1 MKQAQSE
8 FRELNKALK
17 DITFN
22 NERYEFI
29 YMPSGHYRNYY
40 DMIMDDFN
48 VIQGESIFS
57 GIFHETHKE
66 VIDELF
72 ERLALNNESSSKTL
86 AEFTDYRTYM
96 DYDIKIIHS
105 DGTFSYYSKVCE
117 EKSGGETQTPF
128 YVTVAASFVQLYTN
142 NIGGEATGLVM
153 FDEAFNNMDDERIS
167 GVLEFMNSLPLQLII
182 AAPPDKIQYIGP
194 SMEETLLIMTDEK
207 VDEIYRHLGR
217 VPEKQMQQAQLAVL
231 RELKTEC
238 STPVA
243 RNFICW
249 LMKRLEQGKTVKE
262 YLNLDDT
269 EGSRRLIRAIHKI
282 ETNQKEIYIRE
293 FSVQCFG
300 DSKELEKKSGLIGK
314 IFRRFS
320 DDMEDMDNDVI
331 LAEYGIY
338 RTPNYVYV
346 KGSGRLRI
354 GTPEAYDIDLRSL
367 RQGIGL
373 SGEDL
378 DGLEWKVDV
387 SVKRIITIE
396 NLTTFFRWEEPDSV
410 LIYLGGYHNAVRR
423 KFLQKLY
430 QVFPEAEY
438 FHFGDID
445 VGGFEIYE
453 DLCRRTGIPFTT
465 YKMGISELEQ
475 YEQYTRELTE
485 NDRKRMDSLLN
496 NEAYENVWPIL
507 RYMKE
512 HGKKLEQESIL

>member
-1 MKQAQSE
+1 M
-8 FRELNKALK
+8 
-17 DITFN
+17 
-22 NERYEFI
+22 RYEERILQTLLDSYERSRLSRGENEVAVHIAFPITPKTMPI
-29 YMPSGHYRNYY
+29 Y
-40 DMIMDDFN
+40 
-48 VIQGESIFS
+48 
-57 GIFHETHKE
+57 
-66 VIDELF
+66 
-72 ERLALNNESSSKTL
+72 
-86 AEFTDYRTYM
+86 
-96 DYDIKIIHS
+96 
-105 DGTFSYYSKVCE
+105 
-117 EKSGGETQTPF
+117 
-128 YVTVAASFVQLYTN
+128 
-142 NIGGEATGLVM
+142 
-153 FDEAFNNMDDERIS
+153 FDE
-167 GVLEFMNSLPLQLII
+167 NSLAYEEIHGTAGHLEEMGYTCSVWKGGKKNHILQ
-182 AAPPDKIQYIGP
+182 KIV
-194 SMEETLLIMTDEK
+194 LCDEK

-231 RELKTEC
+231 QELETEC

-269 EGSRRLIRAIHKI
+269 EGSRRLIRAIHRI

-300 DSKELEKKSGLIGK
+300 DSKELEKKSDLIGK

-320 DDMEDMDNDVI
+320 DDMEDMDKDVI

-378 DGLEWKVDV
+378 DGLEWKRDV

>member
-1 MKQAQSE
+1 M
-8 FRELNKALK
+8 
-17 DITFN
+17 
-22 NERYEFI
+22 RYEERILQTLLDSYERSRLSRGENEVAVHIAFPITPKTMPI
-29 YMPSGHYRNYY
+29 Y
-40 DMIMDDFN
+40 
-48 VIQGESIFS
+48 
-57 GIFHETHKE
+57 
-66 VIDELF
+66 
-72 ERLALNNESSSKTL
+72 
-86 AEFTDYRTYM
+86 
-96 DYDIKIIHS
+96 
-105 DGTFSYYSKVCE
+105 
-117 EKSGGETQTPF
+117 
-128 YVTVAASFVQLYTN
+128 
-142 NIGGEATGLVM
+142 
-153 FDEAFNNMDDERIS
+153 FDE
-167 GVLEFMNSLPLQLII
+167 NSLAYEEIHGTAGHLEEMGYTCSVWKGGKKNHILQ
-182 AAPPDKIQYIGP
+182 KIV
-194 SMEETLLIMTDEK
+194 LCDEK

-231 RELKTEC
+231 QELKTEC

-300 DSKELEKKSGLIGK
+300 DSKELEKKSGLIRK

>member
-1 MKQAQSE
+1 M
-8 FRELNKALK
+8 
-17 DITFN
+17 
-22 NERYEFI
+22 RYEERILQTLLDSYERSRLSRGENEVAVHIAFPITPKTMPI
-29 YMPSGHYRNYY
+29 Y
-40 DMIMDDFN
+40 
-48 VIQGESIFS
+48 
-57 GIFHETHKE
+57 
-66 VIDELF
+66 
-72 ERLALNNESSSKTL
+72 
-86 AEFTDYRTYM
+86 
-96 DYDIKIIHS
+96 
-105 DGTFSYYSKVCE
+105 
-117 EKSGGETQTPF
+117 
-128 YVTVAASFVQLYTN
+128 
-142 NIGGEATGLVM
+142 
-153 FDEAFNNMDDERIS
+153 FDE
-167 GVLEFMNSLPLQLII
+167 NSLAYEEIHGTAGHLEEMGYTCSVWKRGKKNHILQ
-182 AAPPDKIQYIGP
+182 KIV
-194 SMEETLLIMTDEK
+194 LCDEK

-231 RELKTEC
+231 QELKTEC

>member
-1 MKQAQSE
+1 M
-8 FRELNKALK
+8 
-17 DITFN
+17 
-22 NERYEFI
+22 RYEERILQTLLDSYERSRLSRGENEVAVHIAFPITPKTMPI
-29 YMPSGHYRNYY
+29 Y
-40 DMIMDDFN
+40 
-48 VIQGESIFS
+48 
-57 GIFHETHKE
+57 
-66 VIDELF
+66 
-72 ERLALNNESSSKTL
+72 
-86 AEFTDYRTYM
+86 
-96 DYDIKIIHS
+96 
-105 DGTFSYYSKVCE
+105 
-117 EKSGGETQTPF
+117 
-128 YVTVAASFVQLYTN
+128 
-142 NIGGEATGLVM
+142 
-153 FDEAFNNMDDERIS
+153 FDE
-167 GVLEFMNSLPLQLII
+167 NSLAYEEIHGTAGHLEEMGYTCSVWKGGKKNHILQ
-182 AAPPDKIQYIGP
+182 KIV
-194 SMEETLLIMTDEK
+194 LCDEK

-231 RELKTEC
+231 QELKTEC

-269 EGSRRLIRAIHKI
+269 EESRRLIRAIHKI

>member
-1 MKQAQSE
+1 M
-8 FRELNKALK
+8 
-17 DITFN
+17 
-22 NERYEFI
+22 RYEERILQTLLDSYERSRLSRGENEVAVHIAFPITPKTMPI
-29 YMPSGHYRNYY
+29 Y
-40 DMIMDDFN
+40 
-48 VIQGESIFS
+48 
-57 GIFHETHKE
+57 
-66 VIDELF
+66 
-72 ERLALNNESSSKTL
+72 
-86 AEFTDYRTYM
+86 
-96 DYDIKIIHS
+96 
-105 DGTFSYYSKVCE
+105 
-117 EKSGGETQTPF
+117 
-128 YVTVAASFVQLYTN
+128 
-142 NIGGEATGLVM
+142 
-153 FDEAFNNMDDERIS
+153 FDE
-167 GVLEFMNSLPLQLII
+167 NSLAYEEIHGTAGHLEEMGYTCSVWKGGKKNHILQ
-182 AAPPDKIQYIGP
+182 KIV
-194 SMEETLLIMTDEK
+194 LCDEK

-231 RELKTEC
+231 QELKTEC

-300 DSKELEKKSGLIGK
+300 DSKELEKKSGLSGK

>member
-1 MKQAQSE
+1 M
-8 FRELNKALK
+8 
-17 DITFN
+17 
-22 NERYEFI
+22 RYEERILQTLLDSYERSRLSRGENEVAVHIAFPITPKTMPI
-29 YMPSGHYRNYY
+29 Y
-40 DMIMDDFN
+40 
-48 VIQGESIFS
+48 
-57 GIFHETHKE
+57 
-66 VIDELF
+66 
-72 ERLALNNESSSKTL
+72 
-86 AEFTDYRTYM
+86 
-96 DYDIKIIHS
+96 
-105 DGTFSYYSKVCE
+105 
-117 EKSGGETQTPF
+117 
-128 YVTVAASFVQLYTN
+128 
-142 NIGGEATGLVM
+142 
-153 FDEAFNNMDDERIS
+153 FDE
-167 GVLEFMNSLPLQLII
+167 NSLAYEEIHGTAGHLEEMGYTCSVWKGGKKNHILQ
-182 AAPPDKIQYIGP
+182 KIV
-194 SMEETLLIMTDEK
+194 LCDEK

-231 RELKTEC
+231 QELKTEC

-338 RTPNYVYV
+338 RTTNYVYV

>member
-1 MKQAQSE
+1 M
-8 FRELNKALK
+8 
-17 DITFN
+17 
-22 NERYEFI
+22 RYEERILQTLLDSYERSRLSRGENEVAVHIAFPITPKTMPI
-29 YMPSGHYRNYY
+29 Y
-40 DMIMDDFN
+40 
-48 VIQGESIFS
+48 
-57 GIFHETHKE
+57 
-66 VIDELF
+66 
-72 ERLALNNESSSKTL
+72 
-86 AEFTDYRTYM
+86 
-96 DYDIKIIHS
+96 
-105 DGTFSYYSKVCE
+105 
-117 EKSGGETQTPF
+117 
-128 YVTVAASFVQLYTN
+128 
-142 NIGGEATGLVM
+142 
-153 FDEAFNNMDDERIS
+153 FDE
-167 GVLEFMNSLPLQLII
+167 NSLAYEEIHGTAGHLEEMGYTCSVWKGGKKNHILQ
-182 AAPPDKIQYIGP
+182 KIV
-194 SMEETLLIMTDEK
+194 LCDEK

-231 RELKTEC
+231 QELKTEC

-269 EGSRRLIRAIHKI
+269 EGSRRLIRAIHRI
-282 ETNQKEIYIRE
+282 ERNQKEIYIRE

>member
-1 MKQAQSE
+1 M
-8 FRELNKALK
+8 
-17 DITFN
+17 
-22 NERYEFI
+22 RYEERILQTLLDSYERSRLSRGENEVAVHIAFPITPKTMPI
-29 YMPSGHYRNYY
+29 Y
-40 DMIMDDFN
+40 
-48 VIQGESIFS
+48 
-57 GIFHETHKE
+57 
-66 VIDELF
+66 
-72 ERLALNNESSSKTL
+72 
-86 AEFTDYRTYM
+86 
-96 DYDIKIIHS
+96 
-105 DGTFSYYSKVCE
+105 
-117 EKSGGETQTPF
+117 
-128 YVTVAASFVQLYTN
+128 
-142 NIGGEATGLVM
+142 
-153 FDEAFNNMDDERIS
+153 FDE
-167 GVLEFMNSLPLQLII
+167 NSLAYEEIHGTAGHLEEMGYTCSVWKGGKKNHILQ
-182 AAPPDKIQYIGP
+182 KIV
-194 SMEETLLIMTDEK
+194 LCDEK

-231 RELKTEC
+231 QELETEC

-269 EGSRRLIRAIHKI
+269 EGSRRLIRAIHRI

-300 DSKELEKKSGLIGK
+300 DSKELEKKSDLIGK

-320 DDMEDMDNDVI
+320 DDMEDMDKDVI

-453 DLCRRTGIPFTT
+453 DLCRRTGIPFIT

>member
-1 MKQAQSE
+1 M
-8 FRELNKALK
+8 
-17 DITFN
+17 
-22 NERYEFI
+22 RYEERILQTLLDSYERSRLSRGENEVAVHIAFPITPKTMPI
-29 YMPSGHYRNYY
+29 Y
-40 DMIMDDFN
+40 
-48 VIQGESIFS
+48 
-57 GIFHETHKE
+57 
-66 VIDELF
+66 
-72 ERLALNNESSSKTL
+72 
-86 AEFTDYRTYM
+86 
-96 DYDIKIIHS
+96 
-105 DGTFSYYSKVCE
+105 
-117 EKSGGETQTPF
+117 
-128 YVTVAASFVQLYTN
+128 
-142 NIGGEATGLVM
+142 
-153 FDEAFNNMDDERIS
+153 FDE
-167 GVLEFMNSLPLQLII
+167 NSLAYEEIHGTAGHLEEMGYTCSVWKGGKKNHILQ
-182 AAPPDKIQYIGP
+182 KIV
-194 SMEETLLIMTDEK
+194 LCDEK

-231 RELKTEC
+231 QELKTEC

-269 EGSRRLIRAIHKI
+269 EGSRRLIRAIHRI

-346 KGSGRLRI
+346 KGSGRLWI

>member
-1 MKQAQSE
+1 M
-8 FRELNKALK
+8 
-17 DITFN
+17 
-22 NERYEFI
+22 RYEERILQTLLDSYERSRLSRGENEVAVHIAFPITPKTMPI
-29 YMPSGHYRNYY
+29 Y
-40 DMIMDDFN
+40 
-48 VIQGESIFS
+48 
-57 GIFHETHKE
+57 
-66 VIDELF
+66 
-72 ERLALNNESSSKTL
+72 
-86 AEFTDYRTYM
+86 
-96 DYDIKIIHS
+96 
-105 DGTFSYYSKVCE
+105 
-117 EKSGGETQTPF
+117 
-128 YVTVAASFVQLYTN
+128 
-142 NIGGEATGLVM
+142 
-153 FDEAFNNMDDERIS
+153 FDE
-167 GVLEFMNSLPLQLII
+167 NSLTYEEIHGTAGHLEEMGYTCSVWKGGKKNHILQ
-182 AAPPDKIQYIGP
+182 KIV
-194 SMEETLLIMTDEK
+194 LCDEK

>member
-1 MKQAQSE
+1 M
-8 FRELNKALK
+8 
-17 DITFN
+17 
-22 NERYEFI
+22 RYEERILQTLLDSYERSRLSRGENEVAVHIAFPITPKTMPI
-29 YMPSGHYRNYY
+29 Y
-40 DMIMDDFN
+40 
-48 VIQGESIFS
+48 
-57 GIFHETHKE
+57 
-66 VIDELF
+66 
-72 ERLALNNESSSKTL
+72 
-86 AEFTDYRTYM
+86 
-96 DYDIKIIHS
+96 
-105 DGTFSYYSKVCE
+105 
-117 EKSGGETQTPF
+117 
-128 YVTVAASFVQLYTN
+128 
-142 NIGGEATGLVM
+142 
-153 FDEAFNNMDDERIS
+153 FDE
-167 GVLEFMNSLPLQLII
+167 NSLAYEEIHGTAGHLEEMGYTCSVWKGGKKNHILQ
-182 AAPPDKIQYIGP
+182 KIV
-194 SMEETLLIMTDEK
+194 LCDEK

-231 RELKTEC
+231 QELKTEC

-269 EGSRRLIRAIHKI
+269 EGSRRLIRAIHRI

-320 DDMEDMDNDVI
+320 DDMEDMDKDVI

-430 QVFPEAEY
+430 RVFPEAEY

-453 DLCRRTGIPFTT
+453 GLCRRTGIPFTT

>member
-1 MKQAQSE
+1 M
-8 FRELNKALK
+8 
-17 DITFN
+17 
-22 NERYEFI
+22 RYEERILQTLLDSYERSRLSRGENEVAVHIAFPITPKTMPI
-29 YMPSGHYRNYY
+29 Y
-40 DMIMDDFN
+40 
-48 VIQGESIFS
+48 
-57 GIFHETHKE
+57 
-66 VIDELF
+66 
-72 ERLALNNESSSKTL
+72 
-86 AEFTDYRTYM
+86 
-96 DYDIKIIHS
+96 
-105 DGTFSYYSKVCE
+105 
-117 EKSGGETQTPF
+117 
-128 YVTVAASFVQLYTN
+128 
-142 NIGGEATGLVM
+142 
-153 FDEAFNNMDDERIS
+153 FDE
-167 GVLEFMNSLPLQLII
+167 NSLAYEEIHGTAGHLEEMGYTCSVWKGGKKNHILQ
-182 AAPPDKIQYIGP
+182 KIV
-194 SMEETLLIMTDEK
+194 LCDEK

-217 VPEKQMQQAQLAVL
+217 VQEKQMQQAQLAVL
-231 RELKTEC
+231 QELKTEC

-269 EGSRRLIRAIHKI
+269 EGSRRLIRAIHRI

>member
-1 MKQAQSE
+1 M
-8 FRELNKALK
+8 
-17 DITFN
+17 
-22 NERYEFI
+22 RYEERILQTLLDSYERSRLSRGENEVAVHIAFPITPKTMPI
-29 YMPSGHYRNYY
+29 Y
-40 DMIMDDFN
+40 
-48 VIQGESIFS
+48 
-57 GIFHETHKE
+57 
-66 VIDELF
+66 
-72 ERLALNNESSSKTL
+72 
-86 AEFTDYRTYM
+86 
-96 DYDIKIIHS
+96 
-105 DGTFSYYSKVCE
+105 
-117 EKSGGETQTPF
+117 
-128 YVTVAASFVQLYTN
+128 
-142 NIGGEATGLVM
+142 
-153 FDEAFNNMDDERIS
+153 FDE
-167 GVLEFMNSLPLQLII
+167 NSLAYEEIHGTAGHLEEMGYTCSVWKGGKKNHILQ
-182 AAPPDKIQYIGP
+182 KIV
-194 SMEETLLIMTDEK
+194 LCDEK

-231 RELKTEC
+231 QELKTEC

-269 EGSRRLIRAIHKI
+269 EGSRRLTRAIHRI

-346 KGSGRLRI
+346 RGSGRLRI

>member
-1 MKQAQSE
+1 M
-8 FRELNKALK
+8 
-17 DITFN
+17 
-22 NERYEFI
+22 RYEERILQTLLDSYERSRLSRGENEVAVHIAFPITPKTMPI
-29 YMPSGHYRNYY
+29 Y
-40 DMIMDDFN
+40 
-48 VIQGESIFS
+48 
-57 GIFHETHKE
+57 
-66 VIDELF
+66 
-72 ERLALNNESSSKTL
+72 
-86 AEFTDYRTYM
+86 
-96 DYDIKIIHS
+96 
-105 DGTFSYYSKVCE
+105 
-117 EKSGGETQTPF
+117 
-128 YVTVAASFVQLYTN
+128 
-142 NIGGEATGLVM
+142 
-153 FDEAFNNMDDERIS
+153 FDE
-167 GVLEFMNSLPLQLII
+167 NSLAYEEIHGTAGHLEEMGYTCSVWKGGKKNHILQ
-182 AAPPDKIQYIGP
+182 KIV
-194 SMEETLLIMTDEK
+194 LCDEK

-231 RELKTEC
+231 QELKTEC

-453 DLCRRTGIPFTT
+453 DLCRRTGIPFDT

>member
-1 MKQAQSE
+1 M
-8 FRELNKALK
+8 
-17 DITFN
+17 
-22 NERYEFI
+22 RYEERILQTLLDSYERSRLSRGENEVAVHIAFPITPKTMPI
-29 YMPSGHYRNYY
+29 Y
-40 DMIMDDFN
+40 
-48 VIQGESIFS
+48 
-57 GIFHETHKE
+57 
-66 VIDELF
+66 
-72 ERLALNNESSSKTL
+72 
-86 AEFTDYRTYM
+86 
-96 DYDIKIIHS
+96 
-105 DGTFSYYSKVCE
+105 
-117 EKSGGETQTPF
+117 
-128 YVTVAASFVQLYTN
+128 
-142 NIGGEATGLVM
+142 
-153 FDEAFNNMDDERIS
+153 FDE
-167 GVLEFMNSLPLQLII
+167 NSLAYEEIHGTAGHLEEMGYTCSVWKGGKKNHILQ
-182 AAPPDKIQYIGP
+182 KIV
-194 SMEETLLIMTDEK
+194 LCDEK

-231 RELKTEC
+231 QELKTEC

-438 FHFGDID
+438 FHFVDID

>member
-1 MKQAQSE
+1 M
-8 FRELNKALK
+8 
-17 DITFN
+17 
-22 NERYEFI
+22 RYEERILQTLLDSYERSRLSRGENEVAVHIAFPITPKTMPI
-29 YMPSGHYRNYY
+29 Y
-40 DMIMDDFN
+40 
-48 VIQGESIFS
+48 
-57 GIFHETHKE
+57 
-66 VIDELF
+66 
-72 ERLALNNESSSKTL
+72 
-86 AEFTDYRTYM
+86 
-96 DYDIKIIHS
+96 
-105 DGTFSYYSKVCE
+105 
-117 EKSGGETQTPF
+117 
-128 YVTVAASFVQLYTN
+128 
-142 NIGGEATGLVM
+142 
-153 FDEAFNNMDDERIS
+153 FDE
-167 GVLEFMNSLPLQLII
+167 NSLAYEEIHGTAGHLEEMGYTCSVWKGGKKNHILQ
-182 AAPPDKIQYIGP
+182 KIV
-194 SMEETLLIMTDEK
+194 LCDEK

-231 RELKTEC
+231 QELKTEC

-269 EGSRRLIRAIHKI
+269 EGSRRLIRAIHRI

-512 HGKKLEQESIL
+512 HGEKLEQESIL

>member
-1 MKQAQSE
+1 M
-8 FRELNKALK
+8 
-17 DITFN
+17 
-22 NERYEFI
+22 RYEERILQTLLDSYERSRLSRGENEVAVHIAFPITPKTMPI
-29 YMPSGHYRNYY
+29 Y
-40 DMIMDDFN
+40 
-48 VIQGESIFS
+48 
-57 GIFHETHKE
+57 
-66 VIDELF
+66 
-72 ERLALNNESSSKTL
+72 
-86 AEFTDYRTYM
+86 
-96 DYDIKIIHS
+96 
-105 DGTFSYYSKVCE
+105 
-117 EKSGGETQTPF
+117 
-128 YVTVAASFVQLYTN
+128 
-142 NIGGEATGLVM
+142 
-153 FDEAFNNMDDERIS
+153 FDE
-167 GVLEFMNSLPLQLII
+167 NSLAYEEIHGTAGHLEEMGYTCSVWKGGKKNHILQ
-182 AAPPDKIQYIGP
+182 KIV
-194 SMEETLLIMTDEK
+194 LCDEK

-231 RELKTEC
+231 QELKTEC

-269 EGSRRLIRAIHKI
+269 EGSRRLIRAIHRI

-453 DLCRRTGIPFTT
+453 DLCRRTGIPFDT

-475 YEQYTRELTE
+475 YEQYTKELTE

>member
-1 MKQAQSE
+1 M
-8 FRELNKALK
+8 
-17 DITFN
+17 
-22 NERYEFI
+22 RYEERILQTLLDSYERSRLSRGENEVAVHIAFPITPKTMPI
-29 YMPSGHYRNYY
+29 Y
-40 DMIMDDFN
+40 
-48 VIQGESIFS
+48 
-57 GIFHETHKE
+57 
-66 VIDELF
+66 
-72 ERLALNNESSSKTL
+72 
-86 AEFTDYRTYM
+86 
-96 DYDIKIIHS
+96 
-105 DGTFSYYSKVCE
+105 
-117 EKSGGETQTPF
+117 
-128 YVTVAASFVQLYTN
+128 
-142 NIGGEATGLVM
+142 
-153 FDEAFNNMDDERIS
+153 FDE
-167 GVLEFMNSLPLQLII
+167 NSLAYEEIHGTAGHLEEMGYTCSVWKGGKKNHILQ
-182 AAPPDKIQYIGP
+182 KIV
-194 SMEETLLIMTDEK
+194 LCDEK

-231 RELKTEC
+231 QELKTEC

-293 FSVQCFG
+293 FSVQCYG

>member
-1 MKQAQSE
+1 M
-8 FRELNKALK
+8 
-17 DITFN
+17 
-22 NERYEFI
+22 RYEERILQTLLDSYERSRLSRGENEVAVHIAFPITPKTMPI
-29 YMPSGHYRNYY
+29 Y
-40 DMIMDDFN
+40 
-48 VIQGESIFS
+48 
-57 GIFHETHKE
+57 
-66 VIDELF
+66 
-72 ERLALNNESSSKTL
+72 
-86 AEFTDYRTYM
+86 
-96 DYDIKIIHS
+96 
-105 DGTFSYYSKVCE
+105 
-117 EKSGGETQTPF
+117 
-128 YVTVAASFVQLYTN
+128 
-142 NIGGEATGLVM
+142 
-153 FDEAFNNMDDERIS
+153 FDE
-167 GVLEFMNSLPLQLII
+167 NSLAYEEIHGTAGHLEEMGYTCSVWKGGKKNHILQ
-182 AAPPDKIQYIGP
+182 KIV
-194 SMEETLLIMTDEK
+194 LCDEK

-231 RELKTEC
+231 QELKTEC

-423 KFLQKLY
+423 KFLQKMY

>member
-1 MKQAQSE
+1 M
-8 FRELNKALK
+8 
-17 DITFN
+17 
-22 NERYEFI
+22 RYEERILQTLLDSYERSRLSRGENEVAVHIAFPITPKTMPI
-29 YMPSGHYRNYY
+29 Y
-40 DMIMDDFN
+40 
-48 VIQGESIFS
+48 
-57 GIFHETHKE
+57 
-66 VIDELF
+66 
-72 ERLALNNESSSKTL
+72 
-86 AEFTDYRTYM
+86 
-96 DYDIKIIHS
+96 
-105 DGTFSYYSKVCE
+105 
-117 EKSGGETQTPF
+117 
-128 YVTVAASFVQLYTN
+128 
-142 NIGGEATGLVM
+142 
-153 FDEAFNNMDDERIS
+153 FDE
-167 GVLEFMNSLPLQLII
+167 NSLAYEEIHGTAGHLEEMGYTCSVWKGGKKNHILQ
-182 AAPPDKIQYIGP
+182 KIV
-194 SMEETLLIMTDEK
+194 LCDEK

-231 RELKTEC
+231 QELKTEC

-410 LIYLGGYHNAVRR
+410 LIYLGVYHNAVRR

>member
-1 MKQAQSE
+1 M
-8 FRELNKALK
+8 
-17 DITFN
+17 
-22 NERYEFI
+22 RYEERILQTLLDSYERSRLSRGENEVAVHIAFPITPKTMPI
-29 YMPSGHYRNYY
+29 Y
-40 DMIMDDFN
+40 
-48 VIQGESIFS
+48 
-57 GIFHETHKE
+57 
-66 VIDELF
+66 
-72 ERLALNNESSSKTL
+72 
-86 AEFTDYRTYM
+86 
-96 DYDIKIIHS
+96 
-105 DGTFSYYSKVCE
+105 
-117 EKSGGETQTPF
+117 
-128 YVTVAASFVQLYTN
+128 
-142 NIGGEATGLVM
+142 
-153 FDEAFNNMDDERIS
+153 FDE
-167 GVLEFMNSLPLQLII
+167 NSLAYEEIHGTAGHLEEMGYTCFVWKGGKKNHILQ
-182 AAPPDKIQYIGP
+182 KIV
-194 SMEETLLIMTDEK
+194 LCDEK

-231 RELKTEC
+231 QELKTEC

>member
-1 MKQAQSE
+1 M
-8 FRELNKALK
+8 
-17 DITFN
+17 
-22 NERYEFI
+22 RYEERILQTLLDSYERSRLSRGENEVAVHIAFPITPKTMPI
-29 YMPSGHYRNYY
+29 Y
-40 DMIMDDFN
+40 
-48 VIQGESIFS
+48 
-57 GIFHETHKE
+57 
-66 VIDELF
+66 
-72 ERLALNNESSSKTL
+72 
-86 AEFTDYRTYM
+86 
-96 DYDIKIIHS
+96 
-105 DGTFSYYSKVCE
+105 
-117 EKSGGETQTPF
+117 
-128 YVTVAASFVQLYTN
+128 
-142 NIGGEATGLVM
+142 
-153 FDEAFNNMDDERIS
+153 FDE
-167 GVLEFMNSLPLQLII
+167 NSLAYEEIHGTAGHLEEMGYTCSVWKGGKKNHILQ
-182 AAPPDKIQYIGP
+182 KIV
-194 SMEETLLIMTDEK
+194 LCDEK

-231 RELKTEC
+231 QELKTEC

-496 NEAYENVWPIL
+496 SEAYENVWPIL

-512 HGKKLEQESIL
+512 HRKKLEQESIL

>member
-1 MKQAQSE
+1 M
-8 FRELNKALK
+8 
-17 DITFN
+17 
-22 NERYEFI
+22 RYEERILQTLLDSYERSRLSRGENEVAVHIAFPITPKTMPI
-29 YMPSGHYRNYY
+29 Y
-40 DMIMDDFN
+40 
-48 VIQGESIFS
+48 
-57 GIFHETHKE
+57 
-66 VIDELF
+66 
-72 ERLALNNESSSKTL
+72 
-86 AEFTDYRTYM
+86 
-96 DYDIKIIHS
+96 
-105 DGTFSYYSKVCE
+105 
-117 EKSGGETQTPF
+117 
-128 YVTVAASFVQLYTN
+128 
-142 NIGGEATGLVM
+142 
-153 FDEAFNNMDDERIS
+153 FDE
-167 GVLEFMNSLPLQLII
+167 NSLAYEEIHGTAGHLEEMGYTCSVWKGGKKNHILQ
-182 AAPPDKIQYIGP
+182 KIV
-194 SMEETLLIMTDEK
+194 LCDEK

-231 RELKTEC
+231 QELKTEC

-269 EGSRRLIRAIHKI
+269 EGSRRLIRAIHRI

-367 RQGIGL
+367 RQRIGL

>member
-1 MKQAQSE
+1 M
-8 FRELNKALK
+8 
-17 DITFN
+17 
-22 NERYEFI
+22 RYEERILQTLLDSYERSRLSRGENEVAVHIAFPITPKTMPI
-29 YMPSGHYRNYY
+29 Y
-40 DMIMDDFN
+40 
-48 VIQGESIFS
+48 
-57 GIFHETHKE
+57 
-66 VIDELF
+66 
-72 ERLALNNESSSKTL
+72 
-86 AEFTDYRTYM
+86 
-96 DYDIKIIHS
+96 
-105 DGTFSYYSKVCE
+105 
-117 EKSGGETQTPF
+117 
-128 YVTVAASFVQLYTN
+128 
-142 NIGGEATGLVM
+142 
-153 FDEAFNNMDDERIS
+153 FDE
-167 GVLEFMNSLPLQLII
+167 NSLAYEEIHGTAGHLEEMGYTCSVWKGGKKNHILQ
-182 AAPPDKIQYIGP
+182 KIV
-194 SMEETLLIMTDEK
+194 LCDEK

-231 RELKTEC
+231 QELKTEC

-262 YLNLDDT
+262 YLNLDAT

>member
-1 MKQAQSE
+1 M
-8 FRELNKALK
+8 
-17 DITFN
+17 
-22 NERYEFI
+22 RYEERILQTLLDSYERSRLSRGENEVAVHIAFPITPKTMPI
-29 YMPSGHYRNYY
+29 Y
-40 DMIMDDFN
+40 
-48 VIQGESIFS
+48 
-57 GIFHETHKE
+57 
-66 VIDELF
+66 
-72 ERLALNNESSSKTL
+72 
-86 AEFTDYRTYM
+86 
-96 DYDIKIIHS
+96 
-105 DGTFSYYSKVCE
+105 
-117 EKSGGETQTPF
+117 
-128 YVTVAASFVQLYTN
+128 
-142 NIGGEATGLVM
+142 
-153 FDEAFNNMDDERIS
+153 FDE
-167 GVLEFMNSLPLQLII
+167 NSLAYEEIHGTAGHLEEMGSTCSVWKGGKKNHILQ
-182 AAPPDKIQYIGP
+182 KIV
-194 SMEETLLIMTDEK
+194 LCDEK

-231 RELKTEC
+231 QELKTEC

-269 EGSRRLIRAIHKI
+269 EGSRRLIRAIHRI

-410 LIYLGGYHNAVRR
+410 LIYLGGYHNAGRR

-453 DLCRRTGIPFTT
+453 DLCRRTGIPFDT

-496 NEAYENVWPIL
+496 DEAYENVWPIL